1 MGCIIGAFGPV
12 RATESAIMKPNIV
25 FIHGMFLNPKS
36 WDAWIGYFQEL
47 GYACEAPAWPLHE
60 GDPAALRRNS
70 PKELGELTLAQV
82 YGHYKALLETRSEPP
97 IVIGHSMGGLIV
109 QKLAADGLIRLGVPI
124 CSVAPNK
131 MLSLDWG
138 FIRNS
143 ATITNPFAG
152 SELFEMTKERFHLN
166 FGNTM
171 TEADSRAA
179 WETYAVNESRQ
190 VLRDVLGSDADIDV
204 DRPHVPF
211 LFIGAE
217 KDAIIPNTLV
227 KRNSLAYT
235 DDRSHSEYRE
245 FSSRGH
251 FICGQNGWEEV
262 AESIAN
268 WLPGHLT
275 ASRA

>member
-1 MGCIIGAFGPV
+1 MNGP
-12 RATESAIMKPNIV
+12 ALAKGTAIMKPNIV

-60 GDPAALRRNS
+60 GDPARLRHS
-70 PKELGELTLAQV
+70 DPPGLGELTLAEV

-97 IVIGHSMGGLIV
+97 IAIGHSMGGLIV

-124 CSVAPNK
+124 CPVAPNK

-138 FIRNS
+138 FLRNS
-143 ATITNPFAG
+143 AAITNTFAG
-152 SELFEMTKERFHLN
+152 NEPFEMTEERFHQN

-171 TEADSRAA
+171 TESESRDA
-179 WETYAVNESRQ
+179 WETYAMNESRQ
-190 VLRDVLGSDADIDV
+190 VLRDVFSFDANVDM

-217 KDAIIPNTLV
+217 NDEIIPNTLV
-227 KRNSLAYT
+227 KRNSLAYA
-235 DDRSHSEYRE
+235 DKRSHSEYRE

-262 AESIAN
+262 AEAIAN